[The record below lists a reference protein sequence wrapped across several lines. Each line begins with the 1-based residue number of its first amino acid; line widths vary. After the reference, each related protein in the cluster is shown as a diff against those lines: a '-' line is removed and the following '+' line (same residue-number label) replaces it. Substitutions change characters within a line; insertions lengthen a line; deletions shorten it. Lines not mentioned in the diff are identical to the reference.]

1 MTAPPIREGALVIV
15 GDRITTLGASKDL
28 AAAHPDAQV
37 IDRSDCTILPGLVN
51 AHTHLELSE
60 FRCGQAPASFVDWIM
75 QLVPRGKATA
85 ESVAASVA
93 RSIPLGVAQCLRFG
107 TTAVGDISRH
117 CSVSRPLLR
126 NGPLRILSFGEVQA
140 MAQRRVLL
148 EERIATVIDDT
159 FASASL
165 RIGLSPHAPYSI
177 EPGGYRRCLEVARG
191 RSLPLATHLAETR
204 DEAAFLSD
212 HAGPFR
218 ELWEHI
224 GAWDGNVPKFSG
236 GPIRLAASLGL
247 LDYATLLAHVNWCDD
262 QELALLSNGKASIVY
277 CPRTH
282 AFFHHPPHRWREMLS
297 AGINVAI
304 GTDSCASS
312 PDLNLVEELRLVRRI
327 APDLPALELWKM
339 VTTRGARAIEMDS
352 QAGCLAAARRADMV
366 LFATSADDPFASIL
380 DENLLP
386 AEIWIGGRRYSP
398 A

>member
-15 GDRITTLGASKDL
+15 GDRIMALGASKDL

-75 QLVPRGKATA
+75 QLVPRGQATA
-85 ESVAASVA
+85 EFVRASVA

-117 CSVSRPLLR
+117 CDISRPLLR
-126 NGPLRILSFGEVQA
+126 DGPLRVVSYGEVQA

-148 EERIATVIDDT
+148 EERIATAIDST
-159 FASASL
+159 FASDSL
-165 RIGLSPHAPYSI
+165 RIGLSPHAPYSV
-177 EPGGYRRCLEVARG
+177 EPAGYRRCLEVARD
-191 RSLPLATHLAETR
+191 RNLPLATHLAETR
-204 DEAAFLSD
+204 DETPFLSD

-218 ELWEHI
+218 DLWEHI
-224 GAWDGNVPKFSG
+224 GAWDENVPKFSG
-236 GPIRLAASLGL
+236 GPIGTAAALGL
-247 LDYATLLAHVNWCDD
+247 LEYPTLLAHVNWCDD
-262 QELALLSNGKASIVY
+262 QEMALLSRGKASVVY

-282 AFFHHPPHRWREMLS
+282 AFFRHAPHRWRDMLS

-327 APDLPALELWKM
+327 APDFSAGELWKM
-339 VTTRGARAIEMDS
+339 VTTRGARAIGMDS
-352 QAGCLAAARRADMV
+352 QAGSLDAGRRADMV
-366 LFATSADDPFASIL
+366 LFATSAHDPLASIL

-386 AEIWIGGRRYSP
+386 AETWIGGRRCSP